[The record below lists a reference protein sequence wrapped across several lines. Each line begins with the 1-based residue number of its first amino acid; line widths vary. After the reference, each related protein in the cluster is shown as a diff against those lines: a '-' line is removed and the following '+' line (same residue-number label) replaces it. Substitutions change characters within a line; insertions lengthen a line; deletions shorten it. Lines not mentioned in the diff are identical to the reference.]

1 MTQQPERAIKKK
13 PVDPRK
19 LVEALTP
26 IRETTFEDYE
36 DSQMGS
42 KSRQSEQLLK
52 IMAMKAAKKEKVEV
66 STVQSLYKAMFRVH
80 KNGIKG
86 PVKLSFSA

>member
-1 MTQQPERAIKKK
+1 MSITVELSETPKSSIPQSSSPRKQVAKQK

-36 DSQMGS
+36 DSQLGT
-42 KSRQSEQLLK
+42 KSRQSEQILK
-52 IMAMKAAKKEKVEV
+52 MMAVKTDKRPKVEV
-66 STVQSLYKAMFRVH
+66 SFWWFL
-80 KNGIKG
+80 
-86 PVKLSFSA
+86 L

>member
-1 MTQQPERAIKKK
+1 MNQQPERARKQKS
-13 PVDPRK
+13 VDPRK

-36 DSQMGS
+36 DSQLGT

-52 IMAMKAAKKEKVEV
+52 MMAIKAEKKQKVEV
-66 STVQSLYKAMFRVH
+66 W
-80 KNGIKG
+80 
-86 PVKLSFSA
+86 

>member
-1 MTQQPERAIKKK
+1 MTVELSETPKSNIPQSSSPQKKLAKQK

-36 DSQMGS
+36 ESQLGT
-42 KSRQSEQLLK
+42 KSRQSEQILK
-52 IMAMKAAKKEKVEV
+52 MMAVKTDKRPKIEV
-66 STVQSLYKAMFRVH
+66 LQTF
-80 KNGIKG
+80 
-86 PVKLSFSA
+86 FSSIRNS